1 MSEHLLFDNRPRV
14 TTKGAAK
21 LLKVT
26 EATIYRYEKE
36 GKLSSIYKDNWYKD
50 GTKVFFKE
58 DVEKL
63 LEDMKKPGLTIQEVA
78 KRVDVS
84 HSTVSK
90 WIQTGVLSAEK
101 KEYKGKETYFIQ
113 EEDVQVLSEMLP
125 SILRKYEKKQIACK
139 VEGRDV
145 YLYQSFQHKETK
157 EYARIIAMDGE
168 KGKVVTESEEVFP
181 LEELFARGYEPTY
194 IIEGKRHST
203 KRGQARF
210 AFKKPH
216 LLQGTAYK
224 VIEWI
229 YVYGGAAN
237 LKIDEKDQMIHVE
250 VKPVV
255 LEVEPVENQMEI
267 EYLAKHL
274 QEGELSV
281 RNNGVYIESGL
292 EAVSFHV
299 EKELKNQMKEAAK
312 REGIGLE
319 EWLKKLVSHYFEH

>member
-1 MSEHLLFDNRPRV
+1 MSQHLLFDDRPRV

-21 LLKVT
+21 LLGVT

-63 LEDMKKPGLTIQEVA
+63 LEEMKKPGLTIQQVA
-78 KRVDVS
+78 KRVGVS

-90 WIQTGVLSAEK
+90 WIQTGVLPAEK

-113 EEDVQVLSEMLP
+113 EEDVQILTEMLP
-125 SILRKYEKKQIACK
+125 SILRKYEKRQIVCK
-139 VEGRDV
+139 VDGKEV

-157 EYARIIAMDGE
+157 EYARVIAMNGQ
-168 KGKVVTESEEVFP
+168 KGKVVTENEEVFP
-181 LEELFARGYEPTY
+181 LEELFSRGFEPTY
-194 IIEGKRHST
+194 IMEEKRHST

-210 AFKKPH
+210 VFKKPH
-216 LLQGTAYK
+216 LLQATAYK
-224 VIEWI
+224 LIEWMYI
-229 YVYGGAAN
+229 YGGAAN

-255 LEVEPVENQMEI
+255 LEVEPMENQMEV

-274 QEGELSV
+274 QEGEISV
-281 RNNGVYIESGL
+281 RNNGVHIESGL

-299 EKELKNQMKEAAK
+299 EKELKNQMKEAAQK
-312 REGIGLE
+312 EGIGLE
-319 EWLKKLVSHYFEH
+319 EWVKRVIVGYLQ